1 MRVIKFFCNNSN
13 TTVNNNVFVLQWYE
27 HGILYVEV
35 LTEDANGCDPF
46 RYHSLKPNIIK
57 TYIVVQVKKWVS
69 LVKLSSWQAST
80 LRRFQVLK
88 VWPQWKMGFSAI
100 ICNVTLL
107 PLKKHSFSLLFFK
120 PIHLVPMFQVVIT
133 VICYTMI
140 KLCKPSPQNMLC
152 QMFFKVT

>member
-13 TTVNNNVFVLQWYE
+13 KTVNNNVFVLQWYE
-27 HGILYVEV
+27 HGSFDRRCQRLWP
-35 LTEDANGCDPF
+35 L

-107 PLKKHSFSLLFFK
+107 PLKKLSFCLLFFK

-133 VICYTMI
+133 VICYTMT